1 MFTLCLSRQTEGEG
15 DVCVCFGFKIVF
27 LFFIYNYIL
36 LLLFF
41 DYRGCNSRVSRLTE
55 ALAEVRVTEIET
67 LAINSCQKPP
77 KLYRHFVDDG
87 FGQST
92 CKQHADEFL
101 QHLNSLTQDLQ
112 YTIEHPSTDC
122 SLPYLDVTI
131 HSDKST
137 SVYRK
142 PIHTNLYTNYS
153 SAAPSSTKNSIISS
167 LTRRAYTICSPKHLK
182 PELEFLKQT
191 FLGNGYPVSR
201 ISLIM
206 QRTKQSLRKKK
217 KPSSKT
223 TRTSNIVIPLPAGRS
238 KDLKRAL
245 LPYDITTS
253 FSSPPTLMT
262 LLRAFEGLRRETHFV
277 SGATL
282 FCYCA

>member
-1 MFTLCLSRQTEGEG
+1 MLLTPARSPT
-15 DVCVCFGFKIVF
+15 KIISIF
-27 LFFIYNYIL
+27 SKTGLDSLPANNTQM
-36 LLLFF
+36 
-41 DYRGCNSRVSRLTE
+41 NSYS
-55 ALAEVRVTEIET
+55 
-67 LAINSCQKPP
+67 S
-77 KLYRHFVDDG
+77 
-87 FGQST
+87 
-92 CKQHADEFL
+92 

-112 YTIEHPSTDC
+112 YTIEHPSTDG
-122 SLPYLDVTI
+122 SLPYLDVLI

-142 PIHTNLYTNYS
+142 PTHTNLYTHYS

-191 FLGNGYPVSR
+191 FLCNGYQISR
-201 ISLIM
+201 ISLVM

-223 TRTSNIVIPLPAGRS
+223 TPTSNIVIPFPAGRS
-238 KDLKRAL
+238 KDLKRVL
-245 LPYDITTS
+245 LRYDITAS

-262 LLRAFEGLRRETHFV
+262 LLNTNKKPGPKHSSTGIPVPVPVPEEHFC
-277 SGATL
+277 SGSGEH
-282 FCYCA
+282 F